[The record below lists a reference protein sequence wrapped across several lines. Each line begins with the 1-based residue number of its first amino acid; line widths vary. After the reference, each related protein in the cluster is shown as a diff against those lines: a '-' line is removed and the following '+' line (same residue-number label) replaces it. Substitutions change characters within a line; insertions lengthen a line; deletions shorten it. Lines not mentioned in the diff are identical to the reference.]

1 MSQMTSHPALMQIAD
16 EIDAVVQRLRLFRIV
31 RGALLWITFAIL
43 GTAIATGLAHFMR
56 EGEATVL
63 VTALWIGWL
72 LISAGWWIGRPLLM
86 RPSALHV
93 ARLVETRVS
102 GLHNGL
108 TNSLQ
113 LAEADDLQASPWLG
127 VIFDEVL
134 NSTRVKPLSGA
145 VRFSQLKP
153 IGATC
158 AGAAALVIAI
168 VLIAPAPF

>member
-16 EIDAVVQRLRLFRIV
+16 EIDAVGQRLRLFRIV
-31 RGALLWITFAIL
+31 RGAILWTTFAIL

-56 EGEATVL
+56 EGSATVL
-63 VTALWIGWL
+63 VAAMWIGWL
-72 LISAGWWIGRPLLM
+72 LISAAWWIGRPLLM
-86 RPSALHV
+86 RPRPLHV

-134 NSTRVKPLSGA
+134 NSTRAKPLSGA
-145 VRFSQLKP
+145 VRVSQLKP
-153 IGATC
+153 I
-158 AGAAALVIAI
+158 
-168 VLIAPAPF
+168 